1 MTMQVEP
8 PLMERLLNMA
18 PVGIVLLDAAG
29 RISSVNS
36 TLLDFLGVTAN
47 TLQGKSK
54 EELSEPQL
62 QLLFEQQQTI
72 FVPTTGNQPERWLR
86 CDCHRLDSDWEI
98 HYYTDVTRQHR
109 LEGEQ
114 RRMEEA
120 LREHSSTDP
129 DTGLFNRRGLL
140 SRLEPQVSRCRRYNT
155 RMSVVMIKLLR
166 SQGKQPLEEGD
177 LPTVARLIKDQAR
190 WADTLARMDDEE
202 LIMVLPETSSQ
213 GACELAERLV
223 RQIQELPVTKNVEK
237 EFSAAFGVTA
247 WRTGDD
253 TNTMLTR
260 VADAMEK
267 ARAAGGNYVAMA

>member
-1 MTMQVEP
+1 MTMQLEP

-18 PVGIVLLDAAG
+18 PIGILLLDAAG

-36 TLLDFLGVTAN
+36 TLLQFLNVDARD
-47 TLQGKSK
+47 LQGKNRGD
-54 EELSEPQL
+54 LSEPQL
-62 QLLFEQQQTI
+62 QLLFEQQTI
-72 FVPTTGNQPERWLR
+72 FVPASGNQPERWLK
-86 CDCHRLDSDWEI
+86 CDAHQLDSNWRI
-98 HYYTDVTRQHR
+98 HYYTDITRQHR

-129 DTGLFNRRGLL
+129 ETGLFNRRGLL

-155 RMSVVMIKLLR
+155 RMSVVMIRLLR
-166 SQGKQPLEEGD
+166 DQGKQPLEKGD
-177 LPTVARLIKDQAR
+177 LPAVARLIKDQAR
-190 WADTLARMDDEE
+190 WADTLARMSEDE
-202 LIMVLPETSSQ
+202 LLMVLPETSSQ

-223 RQIQELPVTKNVEK
+223 QQIQKL
-237 EFSAAFGVTA
+237 SATGLDENALGGAFGVTA

-260 VADAMEK
+260 VTDAMEK

>member
-29 RISSVNS
+29 KISSVNS
-36 TLLDFLGVTAN
+36 TLLDFLGVTAG

-54 EELSEPQL
+54 EELAEPQL

-72 FVPTTGNQPERWLR
+72 FVPATGNQPERWLK

-120 LREHSSTDP
+120 LREHSSTDAA
-129 DTGLFNRRGLL
+129 TGLFNRRGLL

-166 SQGKQPLEEGD
+166 TQGKQPLEESD

-190 WADTLARMDDEE
+190 WADTLARMNDDE

-223 RQIQELPVTKNVEK
+223 RQIQELPVTKNAEK

-260 VADAMEK
+260 VSDAMEK

>member
-72 FVPTTGNQPERWLR
+72 FVPAAGNQPERWLR

-166 SQGKQPLEEGD
+166 AQGKQPLEESD

>member
-1 MTMQVEP
+1 MTMQLEM
-8 PLMERLLNMA
+8 PLMERMLNEA
-18 PVGIVLLDAAG
+18 PIGILLLDAAG
-29 RISSVNS
+29 KISSVNS
-36 TLLDFLGVTAN
+36 TLLDFLGTDLDA
-47 TLQGKSK
+47 LKGKNK
-54 EELSEPQL
+54 TDLSEPQL
-62 QLLFEQQQTI
+62 QLLFEPRQTI
-72 FVPTTGNQPERWLR
+72 FVPARAGKPERWLR
-86 CDCHRLDSDWEI
+86 CDSHRLDSNWAI

-109 LEGEQ
+109 LEGEV

-155 RMSVVMIKLLR
+155 VMSVVMIKLMR
-166 SQGKQPLEEGD
+166 DQGKAPLEKGD
-177 LPTVARLIKDQAR
+177 LPTVARMIKDQAR
-190 WADTLARMDDEE
+190 WADTLARMGEDE

-223 RQIQELPVTKNVEK
+223 KQIQQLPAVLNPEMELST
-237 EFSAAFGVTA
+237 AFGVTA

-253 TNTMLTR
+253 TNTLLTR

>member
-1 MTMQVEP
+1 MTMQLEP
-8 PLMERLLNMA
+8 PLMERLLNEA
-18 PVGIVLLDAAG
+18 PVGILLLDAAG
-29 RISSVNS
+29 KIFSANS
-36 TLLDFLGVTAN
+36 TLLGFLGTSLDA
-47 TLQGKSK
+47 LKGKNK
-54 EELSEPQL
+54 TDLSEPQL
-62 QLLFEQQQTI
+62 QLLFEPQQTI
-72 FVPTTGNQPERWLR
+72 FVPAATNRPERWLR
-86 CDCHRLDSDWEI
+86 CDSYRLDSDWAI
-98 HYYTDVTRQHR
+98 HYYTDVTRRHR
-109 LEGEQ
+109 LEGEV

-155 RMSVVMIKLLR
+155 LMSVVMIKLLR
-166 SQGKQPLEEGD
+166 NKGKEPLEKND
-177 LPTVARLIKDQAR
+177 LPTVARMIKDQAR
-190 WADTLARMDDEE
+190 WADTLARMGEDE

-223 RQIQELPVTKNVEK
+223 KQIQQLPAAMNPDK

-267 ARAAGGNYVAMA
+267 ARAAGGNFVAMA

>member
-190 WADTLARMDDEE
+190 WADTVARMDDEE

-223 RQIQELPVTKNVEK
+223 RQIQELPVTKNAEK
-237 EFSAAFGVTA
+237 AFSAAFGVTA

>member
-1 MTMQVEP
+1 MAMQVEP

-18 PVGIVLLDAAG
+18 PVGILLLDAAG

-36 TLLDFLGVTAN
+36 TLLEFLDVEAA
-47 TLQGKSK
+47 TLEGKGK
-54 EELSEPQL
+54 GDLSEPQL

-72 FVPTTGNQPERWLR
+72 FVPASGSRPERWLK
-86 CDCHRLDSDWEI
+86 CDSHQLDSSWKI
-98 HYYTDVTRQHR
+98 HYYTDITRQHR

-129 DTGLFNRRGLL
+129 ETGLFNRRGLL

-166 SQGKQPLEEGD
+166 GQGKEPLEKED
-177 LPTVARLIKDQAR
+177 LPAVARLIKDQAR
-190 WADTLARMDDEE
+190 WADTLARMGEDE
-202 LIMVLPETSSQ
+202 LLMVLPETSSQ

-223 RQIQELPVTKNVEK
+223 QQIQKQPNPRPDGGSLG
-237 EFSAAFGVTA
+237 AAFGVTA

-260 VADAMEK
+260 VTDAMEK
-267 ARAAGGNYVAMA
+267 ARAAGGDYVAMA

>member
-1 MTMQVEP
+1 MAMQVEP

-18 PVGIVLLDAAG
+18 PVGIMLLDAAG
-29 RISSVNS
+29 KISSANV
-36 TLLDFLGVTAN
+36 TLLDFLGVTASI
-47 TLQGKSK
+47 LQGKSK
-54 EELSEPQL
+54 GDLSEPQL
-62 QLLFEQQQTI
+62 QLLFEQQTI
-72 FVPTTGNQPERWLR
+72 FIPATNGQPERWLH
-86 CDCHRLDSDWEI
+86 CDSHRLDSDWEI

-120 LREHSSTDP
+120 LREHSSTDSA
-129 DTGLFNRRGLL
+129 TGLFNRRGLL

-155 RMSVVMIKLLR
+155 RMSVIMIKLLR
-166 SQGKQPLEEGD
+166 TQGKHPLEEED

-190 WADTLARMDDEE
+190 WADTLARMNNDE

-223 RQIQELPVTKNVEK
+223 RQIQELPVANSLEK
-237 EFSAAFGVTA
+237 ELGAAFGVTA

-253 TNTMLTR
+253 TNTMLNR
-260 VADAMEK
+260 VTDAMEK

>member
-8 PLMERLLNMA
+8 PLMEHLLNMA

-29 RISSVNS
+29 KISSVNA
-36 TLLDFLGVTAN
+36 TLLDFLGVKAD

-54 EELSEPQL
+54 KDLSEPQL

-72 FVPTTGNQPERWLR
+72 FIPATGNQQERWLR
-86 CDCHRLDSDWEI
+86 CDCHRLDSNWEI
-98 HYYTDVTRQHR
+98 HYYTDITRQHH
-109 LEGEQ
+109 LENKQ

-120 LREHSSTDP
+120 LREHSSTDTE
-129 DTGLFNRRGLL
+129 TGLFNRRGLL

-155 RMSVVMIKLLR
+155 RMSVMMIRLLR
-166 SQGKQPLEEGD
+166 MQGKQPLEKND
-177 LPTVARLIKDQAR
+177 LPMVARLIKDQAR
-190 WADTLARMDDEE
+190 WADTIARMSDDE

-223 RQIQELPVTKNVEK
+223 RQIQELPVTKDTENG
-237 EFSAAFGVTA
+237 FSAAFGVTA

-253 TNTMLTR
+253 TNTLLTR
-260 VADAMEK
+260 ATDAMEK
-267 ARAAGGNYVAMA
+267 ARAAGGNYITMA

>member
-18 PVGIVLLDAAG
+18 PVGIMLLDAAG
-29 RISSVNS
+29 KISSVNA
-36 TLLDFLGVTAN
+36 TLLEFLGVTVGD
-47 TLQGKSK
+47 LQGKSK
-54 EELSEPQL
+54 GELSEPQL
-62 QLLFEQQQTI
+62 QLLFEPKQTI
-72 FVPTTGNQPERWLR
+72 FVPSAGGRPERWLR
-86 CDCHRLDSDWEI
+86 CDSHRLDSNWEI
-98 HYYTDVTRQHR
+98 HYYSDVTRQHR

-120 LREHSSTDP
+120 LREHSSTDAA
-129 DTGLFNRRGLL
+129 TGLFNRRGLL

-166 SQGKQPLEEGD
+166 NQGKQPLEEND
-177 LPTVARLIKDQAR
+177 LPAVARLIKDQAR
-190 WADTLARMDDEE
+190 WADTLARMGDDE

-223 RQIQELPVTKNVEK
+223 RQIQQLPQALNTDKA
-237 EFSAAFGVTA
+237 FSAAFGVTA

-267 ARAAGGNYVAMA
+267 ARAAGGDYVAMA

>member
-18 PVGIVLLDAAG
+18 PIGILLLDAAG

-36 TLLDFLGVTAN
+36 TLLQFLNVSAQD
-47 TLQGKSK
+47 LQGKSK
-54 EELSEPQL
+54 SDLSEPQL
-62 QLLFEQQQTI
+62 QLLFEQQTI
-72 FVPTTGNQPERWLR
+72 FIPAGGGQPERWIK
-86 CDCHRLDSDWEI
+86 CDAHQLDSNWRI
-98 HYYTDVTRQHR
+98 HYYTDITRQHR

-129 DTGLFNRRGLL
+129 ETGLFNRRGLL

-155 RMSVVMIKLLR
+155 RMSVVMIRLLR
-166 SQGKQPLEEGD
+166 DQGKRPLERGD
-177 LPTVARLIKDQAR
+177 LPAVARLIKDQAR
-190 WADTLARMDDEE
+190 WADTLARMSEDE
-202 LIMVLPETSSQ
+202 LLMVLPETSSQ

-223 RQIQELPVTKNVEK
+223 QQIQKLSVTGLE
-237 EFSAAFGVTA
+237 ESTLGGAFGVTA

>member
-18 PVGIVLLDAAG
+18 PVGIVLLDASG
-29 RISSVNS
+29 KISSVNT
-36 TLLDFLGVTAN
+36 TLLDFLGVTAPA
-47 TLQGKSK
+47 LQGKSK

-72 FVPTTGNQPERWLR
+72 FVPANGNQAERWLK
-86 CDCHRLDSDWEI
+86 CDCHRLDSNWEI

-129 DTGLFNRRGLL
+129 ATGLFNRRGLL

-155 RMSVVMIKLLR
+155 RMSVIMIKLLR
-166 SQGKQPLEEGD
+166 TRGKQPLEESD
-177 LPTVARLIKDQAR
+177 LPSVARLIKDQAR
-190 WADTLARMDDEE
+190 WADTVARMGDDE

-223 RQIQELPVTKNVEK
+223 KQIQELPVINRGNK
-237 EFSAAFGVTA
+237 EFCAAFGVTA

-260 VADAMEK
+260 ATDAMEK
-267 ARAAGGNYVAMA
+267 ARAAGGNYIAMA